1 MSLLRIGRIMN
12 SEPSEQAEIISLE
25 DYKLRRVEALRKR
38 HRLSIVKALKTYNGQ
53 GHCDRHNIY
62 YRILGSDDRC
72 PECAK
77 KGGI

>member
-1 MSLLRIGRIMN
+1 MN
-12 SEPSEQAEIISLE
+12 SEFDIPGEVISLE
-25 DYKLRRVEALRKR
+25 DYKKRRVETLKKRLRL
-38 HRLSIVKALKTYNGQ
+38 HLVKSLKTYDGQ

-77 KGGI
+77 EGGI